1 MKIGSFISWRCQA
14 LVLATVV
21 AGTLLGNSS
30 VGNRRGDRAAY
41 TAVRKNSSVT
51 VASL

>member
-1 MKIGSFISWRCQA
+1 MKIKSSIGWLSQA
-14 LVLATVV
+14 LVVATVD